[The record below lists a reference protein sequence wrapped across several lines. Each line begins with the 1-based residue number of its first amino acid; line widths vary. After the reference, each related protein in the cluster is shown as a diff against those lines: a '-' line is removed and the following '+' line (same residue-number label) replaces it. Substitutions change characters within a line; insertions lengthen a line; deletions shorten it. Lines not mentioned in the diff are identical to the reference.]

1 MLSTFHKGDY
11 EWGRDMEEIFVEN
24 ESAYEDAY
32 KAIYPKESK
41 DHCWKEIEVEWLRVR
56 LLNSRKPAGAEDIQ
70 TYGSRIGAAVLKSV
84 NVIAKSFKLKRE
96 ERGTD

>member
-1 MLSTFHKGDY
+1 MLGTFHKGDY
-11 EWGRDMEEIFVEN
+11 EWGRDMEEIFAEN
-24 ESAYEDAY
+24 ESAYEIAY
-32 KAIYPKESK
+32 KAIYPKEYK

-84 NVIAKSFKLKRE
+84 NPVAKFFKLKRE
-96 ERGTD
+96 EGGAD